1 MRADESSAGTAID
14 LIGFVTRHL
23 ACTQCHTAYKPSDV
37 QVTQHEHDE
46 WSLLATCPACSAQ
59 RTVAA
64 YDGPTYLRLD
74 GAYGP
79 LLSPLTPL
87 DVAEWRAFL
96 SQFMG
101 DMIDL
106 LAGG

>member
-1 MRADESSAGTAID
+1 MRANESSAGTAID

-23 ACTQCHTAYKPSDV
+23 VCAQCHTAYTPSDV
-37 QVTQHEHDE
+37 QVTQHERDE
-46 WSLLATCPACSAQ
+46 WSLTATCPTCSVQ
-59 RTVAA
+59 RTITA
-64 YDGPTYLRLD
+64 YDGPPYLRLN
-74 GAYGP
+74 GPYSP

-96 SQFMG
+96 RRFKG

-106 LAGG
+106 LAEG

>member
-23 ACTQCHTAYKPSDV
+23 ACAQCHAAYAPSDV
-37 QVTQHEHDE
+37 RVTQHEHDE
-46 WSLLATCPACSAQ
+46 WSLMATCPACSAQ
-59 RTVAA
+59 RVITA
-64 YDGPTYLRLD
+64 YDELPYLRLD
-74 GAYGP
+74 GPHGP
-79 LLSPLTPL
+79 FLPPLSVL

-96 SQFMG
+96 SRFRG

-106 LAGG
+106 LAED